1 MYGRR
6 SALAY
11 CVSAKML
18 SLKTMILSPRA
29 CATHRQ
35 VMSGRGDMRRRHWE
49 AEYRR

>member
-18 SLKTMILSPRA
+18 SLNTMILSPRA
-29 CATHRQ
+29 CATHTSDIRE
-35 VMSGRGDMRRRHWE
+35 R
-49 AEYRR
+49 